1 MTSPSM
7 IVSLFETTVGLLE
20 IEQFSDIQTENIHSM
35 ISEPSMI
42 YLHHLEF
49 LGIGNVTWRWFVAED
64 LRADVNLGS
73 IDETFLHVF

>member
-7 IVSLFETTVGLLE
+7 IVSLCETLVDLSE
-20 IEQFSDIQTENIHSM
+20 IEQFSNIQTENIHFV
-35 ISEPSMI
+35 INEPSMI

-49 LGIGNVTWRWFVAED
+49 LGVGNVTWRWFVAED

-73 IDETFLHVF
+73 VDETFLHIF